1 MKKLCAAAIAVVSII
16 SSYGQTLYI
25 PSGTSGIGSS
35 TTSNVGIG
43 TSSPQEALHING
55 NLRGSVNGAVRI
67 STGYGTM
74 DIGAQNS
81 SYAHFYTNMPAFFFG
96 NPMVVAGPISS
107 HTSYDLNLQT
117 AGTTRMTILNSNG
130 NVGIGVNPEKTFDVN
145 GDLQIRASTYYK
157 GVSWQNIQSR
167 FYSYGGNGTDAQ
179 WLIHTMPETGGRFV
193 ISSGPVGANGST
205 NQAFSVEGNKNSIF
219 YGNVGVGTVSPA
231 QKLEVVGNTRIDG
244 PTSTTHSD
252 LEFYRGDGLKFASI
266 GQGNLGVANSTF
278 DIQHYNGNDIRF
290 LNNGTEQVRFLAS
303 NGNVGIGTANPDYKL
318 TVNGSVHAKEVR
330 VDLNVPAP
338 DYVFQKDYQL
348 TPLDEIKN
356 YIDQN
361 KHLPEVP
368 SAKEM
373 EKNGVQLGE
382 MNMILL
388 KKIEELT
395 LYVIELKKENEAQ
408 NKTID
413 ELKKNK

>member
-1 MKKLCAAAIAVVSII
+1 MKNLILTLIGLGCGILTYAQTDITTGGSYATYLQNRT
-16 SSYGQTLYI
+16 SSGNGMLLHNAMYN
-25 PSGTSGIGSS
+25 SS
-35 TTSNVGIG
+35 TGTYQWVTGPHSTFGSRGIEFQYYAGISFYADDAATTAGGNFMPTTRMFIGNGGNVGIG
-43 TSSPQEALHING
+43 TS
-55 NLRGSVNGAVRI
+55 
-67 STGYGTM
+67 T
-74 DIGAQNS
+74 
-81 SYAHFYTNMPAFFFG
+81 
-96 NPMVVAGPISS
+96 
-107 HTSYDLNLQT
+107 
-117 AGTTRMTILNSNG
+117 
-130 NVGIGVNPEKTFDVN
+130 
-145 GDLQIRASTYYK
+145 
-157 GVSWQNIQSR
+157 
-167 FYSYGGNGTDAQ
+167 
-179 WLIHTMPETGGRFV
+179 
-193 ISSGPVGANGST
+193 
-205 NQAFSVEGNKNSIF
+205 
-219 YGNVGVGTVSPA
+219 PA
-231 QKLEVVGNTRIDG
+231 QKLDVVGNVRIDG
-244 PTSTTHSD
+244 PVSTTNHSD
-252 LEFYRGDGLKFASI
+252 LEFYRGDGTKFASI

-290 LNNGTEQVRFLAS
+290 LNSGTEQVRFLAS
-303 NGNVGIGTANPDYKL
+303 NGNVGIGTASPNQKLEVNGGILQNSENTALGIDAQTNARLGFVKKFGFGPVIASDATSAIVFAQSNQTGIHTNISGATLTERMRIGMNGYVGIGTANPDYPL

-395 LYVIELKKENEAQ
+395 LHMIEQ
-408 NKTID
+408 NKKLDATLSKI
-413 ELKKNK
+413 ESQQKEITEMKSRIK